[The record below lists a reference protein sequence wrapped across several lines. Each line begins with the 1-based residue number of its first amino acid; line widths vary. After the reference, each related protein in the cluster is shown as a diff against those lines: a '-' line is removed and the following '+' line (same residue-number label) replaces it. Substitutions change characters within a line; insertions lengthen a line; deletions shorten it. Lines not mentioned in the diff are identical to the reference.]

1 MLFGDAKSKIRQWNT
16 YYHALPAEI
25 MGESVTIQPK
35 KQKWSEAKRQKKKKK
50 NTSVSIWYGKH
61 KEERFDDG

>member
-50 NTSVSIWYGKH
+50 EHKCIHMVRQTQGGKI
-61 KEERFDDG
+61 